1 MCKKNSKD
9 IESLKHQMSMGKG
22 GIKAIFVVGS
32 LIALIVAVLKFVKL
46 QEITMKEFFIF
57 VGDMWNDLS
66 PRQRVSVAVVSA
78 IFIFIVVKLIF

>member
-1 MCKKNSKD
+1 
-9 IESLKHQMSMGKG
+9 
-22 GIKAIFVVGS
+22 
-32 LIALIVAVLKFVKL
+32 
-46 QEITMKEFFIF
+46 MKEFFIF